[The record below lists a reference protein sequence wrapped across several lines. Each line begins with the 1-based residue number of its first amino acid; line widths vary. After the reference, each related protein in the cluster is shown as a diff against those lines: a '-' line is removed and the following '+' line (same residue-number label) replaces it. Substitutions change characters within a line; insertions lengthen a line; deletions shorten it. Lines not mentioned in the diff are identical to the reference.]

1 MTKAYG
7 WEWVKPHLKGW
18 GLWRFFIPLAWLLLW
33 EAKAGSVS
41 DSVVSSYL
49 LCARPC
55 LLWLPGKKGRPLSPR
70 PPELGER
77 RLWGVCLDSYLS
89 RSEFQRKVGE
99 RAGSLRKLTEEKQSA
114 LGLFEACF
122 HFWVPPLTYSL
133 HPLWDRRNKV
143 PRSHTWEGLNICMG
157 RGDLSRRDT
166 VAHDSQE
173 TTWVLYTILS
183 LASTINPPSLQ
194 TLKQMKR
201 KKKKSVLTVTL
212 CY

>member
-1 MTKAYG
+1 MGKTTPQRLG
-7 WEWVKPHLKGW
+7 LVKV
-18 GLWRFFIPLAWLLLW
+18 FIPLAWLLLW

-55 LLWLPGKKGRPLSPR
+55 LLWLPGKKGRPLIPR

-114 LGLFEACF
+114 LGIFEVCF
-122 HFWVPPLTYSL
+122 HFWVPPP
-133 HPLWDRRNKV
+133 HLWSASSMRQKEQGITHGKGSIFVWGGN
-143 PRSHTWEGLNICMG
+143 
-157 RGDLSRRDT
+157 LSRRDT

-173 TTWVLYTILS
+173 TTWVLYTTLS
-183 LASTINPPSLQ
+183 LASTVNPPSLQ
-194 TLKQMKR
+194 TLKRMKR
-201 KKKKSVLTVTL
+201 KKKVCSHSHFMLLAKQNIPTYSSA
-212 CY
+212 

>member
-1 MTKAYG
+1 MTKACG
-7 WEWVKPHLKGW
+7 WEWVKPHLKGR

-33 EAKAGSVS
+33 EAKVGSVS

-55 LLWLPGKKGRPLSPR
+55 LLWLPGKKGRPLIPR

-99 RAGSLRKLTEEKQSA
+99 RAGSLRKLTEEKQSL
-114 LGLFEACF
+114 LGFLKRVSTFGCL
-122 HFWVPPLTYSL
+122 PLTYGL

-143 PRSHTWEGLNICMG
+143 PRSHTREGLNICMG
-157 RGDLSRRDT
+157 GG
-166 VAHDSQE
+166 
-173 TTWVLYTILS
+173 TWVEETQLPMILRKQPGCYIPS
-183 LASTINPPSLQ
+183 FLWHLPSTLH
-194 TLKQMKR
+194 
-201 KKKKSVLTVTL
+201 L
-212 CY
+212 CKPWNR